1 MSPLS
6 SVSRFFGQLAVRL
19 ALLLSFALLPL
30 GILAVVTSLNSRAVD
45 LRSTESALLSLTAE
59 AAAGRRALI
68 ESAFTTA
75 RTLAQ
80 PVLERSMYP
89 AACSALLMD
98 TFRRAGVY
106 SSIAYTEA
114 DGMAR
119 CTSDGEVFD
128 DSDSPIYRQMMDMP
142 VRMVHRRE
150 DGGTGGNPEMV
161 VTHPVFEEGVLR
173 GFLSISISLDSVA
186 WLNRVDD
193 DETYLRPVM
202 FNQFADI
209 LAPGDTQAVQA
220 YLPAEQRLITFA
232 GYSGDTVFK
241 GRTQSGEPA
250 VFAVATLVPDLLYVI
265 GVWDTENGPA
275 AMLDVDRMPLLFP
288 LAMWVASIAV
298 VFFAL
303 YFLVIRHLRRLGR
316 QMRRLALGDRTMPE
330 PLSPRVSH
338 ELRDLHATFQKMA
351 LLIARDEAALSAA
364 LAKTEEM
371 VQERTLL
378 LKEVHHRVKNNLQ
391 LIASILNL
399 QMRRLTDPRSR
410 QVLQTVQDRVIGL
423 ATIHRSLYQTE
434 NLSDARADTLIE
446 ELLRHLFA
454 VGEGPGND
462 ISLKTDLEPIVLSPD
477 QLVPLSLLLTEAVTN
492 ALKYAGR
499 DAETGLC
506 WMEVSLKDEDGL
518 VTLVVVN
525 SLAPPADR
533 TGPDPSET
541 GSGLGSEL
549 IDAFKMQLNAEL
561 EQGEGSEGASE
572 FWRVHVRFQ
581 ISDLDLDDGPE
592 LRVDAAAGATS
603 ATSS

>member
-1 MSPLS
+1 MKRFSP
-6 SVSRFFGQLAVRL
+6 VFRFFDQLAVRL
-19 ALLLSFALLPL
+19 ALLLSIALLPL
-30 GILAVVTSLNSRAVD
+30 GILAVVTSLNSRALD
-45 LRSTESALLSLTAE
+45 LRSTENALLSLTAE

-98 TFRRAGVY
+98 SFRRAGLY
-106 SSIAYTEA
+106 SFIAYTEV

-119 CTSDGEVFD
+119 CTSDGEIFD
-128 DSDSPIYRQMMDMP
+128 ASESPIYRQMMEMP
-142 VRMVHRRE
+142 VRMVHRQD
-150 DGGTGGNPEMV
+150 DGTASGEPVMV

-173 GFLSISISLDSVA
+173 GFLSVSISLDSVG
-186 WLNRVDD
+186 WLNRGEDD
-193 DETYLRPVM
+193 QVYLRPVI

-209 LAPGDTQAVQA
+209 LAPGDIEAVQA
-220 YLPAEQRLITFA
+220 LLPAEQRLISLARST
-232 GYSGDTVFK
+232 GDRVFK
-241 GRTQSGEPA
+241 GSTQAGEPA
-250 VFAVATLVPDLLYVI
+250 VFAVAALMPDQLYVI
-265 GVWDTENGPA
+265 GVWDPEAGPA
-275 AMLDVDRMPLLFP
+275 AMLGVDRMPLLFP
-288 LAMWVASIAV
+288 LAMWIASIAV
-298 VFFAL
+298 VYFAL

-316 QMRRLALGDRTMPE
+316 QMRRLALGDRTLPE

-351 LLIARDEAALSAA
+351 MLVARDEADLSAA

-399 QMRRLTDPRSR
+399 QMRRLTDARSR

-434 NLSDARADTLIE
+434 NLSDMRADHLIE
-446 ELLRHLFA
+446 ELLRHLFS
-454 VGEGPGND
+454 VGGGPGND
-462 ISLKTDLEPIVLSPD
+462 IDLEADLMPVILCPD

-499 DAETGLC
+499 DARTGRC
-506 WMEVSLKDEDGL
+506 WMKVSLSTDDGE
-518 VTLVVVN
+518 VTLQVIN
-525 SLAPPADR
+525 SLAPEKDQVQAD
-533 TGPDPSET
+533 GGIT

-549 IDAFKMQLNAEL
+549 IDAFAMQLRAEL
-561 EQGEGSEGASE
+561 EQGLAGEDPAA
-572 FWRVHVRFQ
+572 FWRLQLRFPVAAETRQ
-581 ISDLDLDDGPE
+581 DDHGDHGE
-592 LRVDAAAGATS
+592 NAS
-603 ATSS
+603 APS

>member
-1 MSPLS
+1 
-6 SVSRFFGQLAVRL
+6 VSRFFDQLAVRL
-19 ALLLSFALLPL
+19 ALLLSIALLPL
-30 GILAVVTSLNSRAVD
+30 GILAVVTSLNSRALD
-45 LRSTESALLSLTAE
+45 LRSTENALLSLTAE

-98 TFRRAGVY
+98 TFRRAGLY
-106 SSIAYTEA
+106 SFIAYTEV

-119 CTSDGEVFD
+119 CTSDGEIFD
-128 DSDSPIYRQMMDMP
+128 ASESPIYRQMMEMP
-142 VRMVHRRE
+142 VRMVHRQE
-150 DGGTGGNPEMV
+150 DAAASGAPVMV

-173 GFLSISISLDSVA
+173 GFLSVSISLDSVA
-186 WLNRVDD
+186 WLNRGEDD
-193 DETYLRPVM
+193 QIYLRPVM

-209 LAPGDTQAVQA
+209 LAPGDIEAVQA
-220 YLPAEQRLITFA
+220 LLPAERRLISLA
-232 GYSGDTVFK
+232 GSTGDAVFK
-241 GRTQSGEPA
+241 GRTQAGEPA
-250 VFAVATLVPDLLYVI
+250 VFAVAALIPDQLYVI
-265 GVWDTENGPA
+265 GVWDPETGPA
-275 AMLDVDRMPLLFP
+275 AMLDLDRMPLLFP

-298 VFFAL
+298 VYFAL

-316 QMRRLALGDRTMPE
+316 QMRRLALGDRTLPE

-351 LLIARDEAALSAA
+351 LLVARDEADLSAA

-434 NLSDARADTLIE
+434 NLSDARADQLVE

-454 VGEGPGND
+454 IGGGPGND
-462 ISLKTDLEPIVLSPD
+462 IKLHTELAPVVLCPD

-499 DAETGLC
+499 DPQTGRC
-506 WMEVSLKDEDGL
+506 WMTVRLSNEDGE
-518 VTLVVVN
+518 VTLEITN
-525 SLAPPADR
+525 SLAPEADR
-533 TGPDPSET
+533 AQAEDDFT

-549 IDAFKMQLNAEL
+549 IDAFAMQLRADL
-561 EQGEGSEGASE
+561 EQGSAGEDPSAC
-572 FWRVHVRFQ
+572 WRLQVRFPVTAETMEYDEPVGHGQ
-581 ISDLDLDDGPE
+581 DASGPP
-592 LRVDAAAGATS
+592 DMAGKRE
-603 ATSS
+603 

>member
-6 SVSRFFGQLAVRL
+6 SVSRFFDQLAVRL
-19 ALLLSFALLPL
+19 ALLLSIALLPL

-45 LRSTESALLSLTAE
+45 LRSTESALISLTAE

-106 SSIAYTEA
+106 SFIAYTEV

-128 DSDSPIYRQMMDMP
+128 DSDSAIYRQMMDMP
-142 VRMVHRRE
+142 VRMVHRQVA
-150 DGGTGGNPEMV
+150 DDTGGEPVMV

-173 GFLSISISLDSVA
+173 GFLSISISLESVA
-186 WLNRVDD
+186 WLNRGD
-193 DETYLRPVM
+193 DEEAHLRPVM

-209 LAPGDTQAVQA
+209 LAPGDIEAVQA
-220 YLPAEQRLITFA
+220 YLPAEQRLIAFA
-232 GYSGDTVFK
+232 GSSGDTVFK
-241 GRTQSGEPA
+241 GRTQAGEPA
-250 VFAVATLVPDLLYVI
+250 VYAVATLVPDLLYVI
-265 GVWDTENGPA
+265 GVWNPERGPA
-275 AMLDVDRMPLLFP
+275 AMLGMDRMPLLFP

-298 VFFAL
+298 VYFAL

-316 QMRRLALGDRTMPE
+316 QMRRLALGDRNMPE

-351 LLIARDEAALSAA
+351 LLIARDEADLSAA

-423 ATIHRSLYQTE
+423 ATIHRSLYQSE
-434 NLSDARADTLIE
+434 NLSDMRADILVE

-454 VGEGPGND
+454 IGGGPGND
-462 ISLKTDLEPIVLSPD
+462 IRLDTDLKPVVLSPD

-492 ALKYAGR
+492 ALKYTGP
-499 DAETGLC
+499 DAEAGHC
-506 WMEVSLKDEDGL
+506 WMRVSLSDEDGEVVL
-518 VTLVVVN
+518 EVTN
-525 SLAPPADR
+525 SLAPQADR
-533 TGPDPSET
+533 AKPDADET
-541 GSGLGSEL
+541 GSGLGTEL
-549 IDAFKMQLNAEL
+549 IDAFTMQLGAEL
-561 EQGEGSEGASE
+561 DQGEAGEDPSAH
-572 FWRVHVRFQ
+572 WRLRVRFQ
-581 ISDLDLDDGPE
+581 
-592 LRVDAAAGATS
+592 RS
-603 ATSS
+603 APHAEEAQDSEA

>member
-1 MSPLS
+1 MSPLAP
-6 SVSRFFGQLAVRL
+6 VSRFFDQLAVRL

-30 GILAVVTSLNSRAVD
+30 GILAVMTSLNSREAD
-45 LRSTESALLSLTAE
+45 LRSSQSALLSLTAE

-98 TFRRAGVY
+98 TFRRSGVY
-106 SSIAYTEA
+106 SFIAYTEV
-114 DGMAR
+114 DGRAR
-119 CTSDGEVFD
+119 CTSDGEGFD
-128 DSDSPIYRQMMDMP
+128 DSGSAIYRQMMDMP
-142 VRMVHRRE
+142 VRMVHRQAA
-150 DGGTGGNPEMV
+150 DAGGDEQMMV
-161 VTHPVFEEGVLR
+161 VTHPVFEEGTLR
-173 GFLSISISLDSVA
+173 GFLAISISLDSVG
-186 WLNRVDD
+186 WLNRDD
-193 DETYLRPVM
+193 YDETYLRPVM

-209 LAPGDTQAVQA
+209 LAPGDIDAVQA
-220 YLPAEQRLITFA
+220 YLPADQRLIAFA
-232 GYSGDTVFK
+232 GASGDTVFK
-241 GRTQSGEPA
+241 GRTQAGDPA
-250 VFAVATLVPDLLYVI
+250 VYAVATLVPDLLYVI
-265 GVWDTENGPA
+265 GVWDPDAGPA
-275 AMLDVDRMPLLFP
+275 AMLGMDRMPLLFP

-298 VFFAL
+298 VYFAL

-316 QMRRLALGDRTMPE
+316 QMRRLALGDRAMPA

-351 LLIARDEAALSAA
+351 LLIARDEADLSAA
-364 LAKTEEM
+364 LEKTEEM

-434 NLSDARADTLIE
+434 NLSDTRADKLID

-454 VGEGPGND
+454 VGGGPGNE
-462 ISLKTDLEPIVLSPD
+462 IRLHTDLDPVVLSPD

-492 ALKYAGR
+492 ALKYASPDSDSG
-499 DAETGLC
+499 DC
-506 WMEVSLKDEDGL
+506 WMRVRLSDADGA
-518 VTLVVVN
+518 VTLEVTN
-525 SLAPPADR
+525 SLAAPADR
-533 TGPDPSET
+533 VRADDGAS

-549 IDAFKMQLNAEL
+549 IDAFTMQLRAEL
-561 EQGEGSEGASE
+561 DQGEAADGQAVCWGL
-572 FWRVHVRFQ
+572 RVRFQ
-581 ISDLDLDDGPE
+581 RSAP
-592 LRVDAAAGATS
+592 DAATAPDAGV
-603 ATSS
+603 

>member
-1 MSPLS
+1 MSPVL
-6 SVSRFFGQLAVRL
+6 RFFDQLAVRL

-45 LRSTESALLSLTAE
+45 LRSSENALLSLTTE

-106 SSIAYTEA
+106 SFIAYTEV

-128 DSDSPIYRQMMDMP
+128 DSESAIYRQMMDMP
-142 VRMVHRRE
+142 VRMVHRQV
-150 DGGTGGNPEMV
+150 GGPASGEPVMV
-161 VTHPVFEEGVLR
+161 VTHPVFEEGTLR

-186 WLNRVDD
+186 WLNRGED
-193 DETYLRPVM
+193 DEDYLRPVM

-209 LAPGDTQAVQA
+209 LAPGDLEAVQA
-220 YLPAEQRLITFA
+220 NLPADQRLIAFA
-232 GYSGDTVFK
+232 GGAGDTVFK
-241 GRTQSGEPA
+241 GRTQAGEPA
-250 VFAVATLVPDLLYVI
+250 VFAVATLIPGQLYVI
-265 GVWDTENGPA
+265 GVWDPEAGPA
-275 AMLDVDRMPLLFP
+275 AMLGNDRMPLLFP

-298 VFFAL
+298 VYFAL

-316 QMRRLALGDRTMPE
+316 QMRRLALGDRSIPA
-330 PLSPRVSH
+330 PFSQRVSH

-351 LLIARDEAALSAA
+351 LLIARDEADLSAA

-434 NLSDARADTLIE
+434 NLSDMRADTLVE
-446 ELLRHLFA
+446 ELLRHLFTI
-454 VGEGPGND
+454 GGGPGNEIRLD
-462 ISLKTDLEPIVLSPD
+462 TDLEPVVLSPD

-492 ALKYAGR
+492 ALKYASPDPEAG
-499 DAETGLC
+499 DC
-506 WMEVSLKDEDGL
+506 WMRVRLSDEDGE
-518 VTLVVVN
+518 VTLEVTN
-525 SLAPPADR
+525 SLAHKCDR
-533 TGPDPSET
+533 AEPDSGET

-549 IDAFKMQLNAEL
+549 IDAFTMQLRAKL
-561 EQGEGSEGASE
+561 DLGEVDEGPSVR
-572 FWRVHVRFQ
+572 WRLRVRFQ
-581 ISDLDLDDGPE
+581 RSASDAG
-592 LRVDAAAGATS
+592 DAPDS
-603 ATSS
+603 DP

>member
-1 MSPLS
+1 MSLLS
-6 SVSRFFGQLAVRL
+6 SVSRFFDQLAVRL
-19 ALLLSFALLPL
+19 ALLLSIALLPL

-75 RTLAQ
+75 RTVAQ

-106 SSIAYTEA
+106 SFIAYTEA

-128 DSDSPIYRQMMDMP
+128 DSDSAIYRQMMDMP
-142 VRMVHRRE
+142 VRMVHRR
-150 DGGTGGNPEMV
+150 DADATGGEPVMV

-173 GFLSISISLDSVA
+173 GFLSISISLDSVT
-186 WLNRVDD
+186 WLNRGD
-193 DETYLRPVM
+193 DEVAHLRPVM

-209 LAPGDTQAVQA
+209 LAPGDVEAVQA
-220 YLPAEQRLITFA
+220 YLPADQRLIAFA
-232 GYSGDTVFK
+232 GSSGDTVFK
-241 GRTQSGEPA
+241 GRTQAGEPA
-250 VFAVATLVPDLLYVI
+250 VYAVATLVPDLLYVI
-265 GVWDTENGPA
+265 GVWDPASGLA
-275 AMLDVDRMPLLFP
+275 AMLGMDRMPLLFP
-288 LAMWVASIAV
+288 LVMWVASIAV
-298 VFFAL
+298 VYFAL

-316 QMRRLALGDRTMPE
+316 QMRRLALGDRNMPE

-351 LLIARDEAALSAA
+351 LLIARDEADLSAA

-423 ATIHRSLYQTE
+423 ATIHRSLYQSE
-434 NLSDARADTLIE
+434 NLSDMRADILVE

-454 VGEGPGND
+454 IGGGPGND
-462 ISLKTDLEPIVLSPD
+462 IQLNTDLKPVVLSPD

-492 ALKYAGR
+492 ALKYTGPDPEAGH
-499 DAETGLC
+499 C
-506 WMEVSLKDEDGL
+506 WMRVTLSEEDGE
-518 VTLVVVN
+518 VTLEVTN
-525 SLAPPADR
+525 SLAPQADR
-533 TGPDPSET
+533 AKPDADET
-541 GSGLGSEL
+541 GSGLGTEL
-549 IDAFKMQLNAEL
+549 IDAFTMQLRAEL
-561 EQGEGSEGASE
+561 DQGEVDESSSAH
-572 FWRVHVRFQ
+572 WRLQVRFQ
-581 ISDLDLDDGPE
+581 RSALDAEEAPGGE
-592 LRVDAAAGATS
+592 V
-603 ATSS
+603 